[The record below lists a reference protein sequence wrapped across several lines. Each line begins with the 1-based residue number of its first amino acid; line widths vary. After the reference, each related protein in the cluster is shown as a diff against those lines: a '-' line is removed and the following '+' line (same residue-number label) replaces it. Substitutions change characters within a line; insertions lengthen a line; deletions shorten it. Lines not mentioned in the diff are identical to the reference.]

1 MASFGVQSNID
12 IESFQSKHVQSEYPC
27 FVFTEGNDPLVVV
40 YNNLVEGDIPLIFDT
55 GSVRK
60 TFPKKISGS
69 AYNVQRLLQV
79 LDVLYYY
86 NERGEE
92 FEIRD
97 VIDYLE
103 AVIV

>member
-1 MASFGVQSNID
+1 MTSFGVQSSID
-12 IESFQSKHVQSEYPC
+12 VEAFQNKKVQNEYPC

-40 YNNLVEGDIPLIFDT
+40 YNNLTEGDIPLIFDT
-55 GSVRK
+55 GEIKK

-79 LDVLYYY
+79 INVIYYY
-86 NERGEE
+86 NEKGEE

-103 AVIV
+103 AVII